1 MSESGV
7 TEEGSRRVAWRLAI
21 LEKHGHHFPEV
32 GVQLVQALALTVRP
46 REAGE
51 ITDEDVRIGVAFDDG
66 RVRTHGDRAYGQCRW
81 TTSRVTHERRASDE
95 LSNWRCPVDGTLRD
109 THAVTRTKAR

>member
-1 MSESGV
+1 VSESGV

-51 ITDEDVRIGVAFDDG
+51 ITDEDVRIGSRSMTVVCVRMETELTASAGG
-66 RVRTHGDRAYGQCRW
+66 RQA
-81 TTSRVTHERRASDE
+81 E
-95 LSNWRCPVDGTLRD
+95 
-109 THAVTRTKAR
+109 